1 MINQYRVPGRGDQG
15 SHEEMYV
22 SCKVPG
28 KVHIIVPGNSIH
40 VDVEDLRKLIRDLFP
55 VEGVKHAGTM

>member
-15 SHEEMYV
+15 AHEEMYV
-22 SCKVPG
+22 SCKIPG

-55 VEGVKHAGTM
+55 VEGVKHAGTL

>member
-55 VEGVKHAGTM
+55 VEGVKHAGTL

>member
-40 VDVEDLRKLIRDLFP
+40 VNVEDLRKLIRDLFP

>member
-28 KVHIIVPGNSIH
+28 KVHIIVPDNSIH
-40 VDVEDLRKLIRDLFP
+40 VDIEDLKKLLRDMCP
-55 VEGVKHAGTM
+55 NTGAKHAGSF

>member
-15 SHEEMYV
+15 AHEEMYV

-40 VDVEDLRKLIRDLFP
+40 VNVEDLRKLIRDLFP

>member
-15 SHEEMYV
+15 SHDEMLV

-28 KVHIIVPGNSIH
+28 KVHIIVPDNSIH

>member
-15 SHEEMYV
+15 AHTEMYV

-28 KVHIIVPGNSIH
+28 KVHIIVPDNSIH
-40 VDVEDLRKLIRDLFP
+40 VDVEDLKKLIRDLFP
-55 VEGVKHAGTM
+55 VDGVKHAGTL